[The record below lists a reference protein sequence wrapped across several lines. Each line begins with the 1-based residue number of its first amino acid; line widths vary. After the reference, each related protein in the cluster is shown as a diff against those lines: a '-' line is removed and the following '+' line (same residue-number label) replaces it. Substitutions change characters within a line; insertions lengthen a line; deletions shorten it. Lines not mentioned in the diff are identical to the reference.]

1 METWSFYSAGI
12 RIARFWPAAGTLEW
26 ACLDDGTGV
35 LGARGA
41 MNEENAEWF
50 ARRYQF
56 SPAAFFEG
64 LSAWNEAFAGG
75 GSPVSCGGS
84 RYDRRP
90 DGFYAQ
96 REARFPKDILFA
108 DGAVRAQLCSNGN
121 GTTVLVQDGWE
132 ARTPAGAWL
141 AYAPAEPACPV
152 RALGTF
158 MVPARDGVRL
168 ATDVYVPGNAQG
180 PVPVMLVR
188 TPYDKTA
195 APWNY
200 FNFVRRGYALAVQDV
215 RGRSASEGDFLPCY
229 HEVEDG
235 DDTLNWIAGQEWSN
249 GRVGMIG
256 GSYLG
261 YVQWCA
267 AASGNPHLQA
277 LVSMVTAGSAFA
289 DIPRRGGCF
298 ESGMMAWAFAVSNHQ
313 MDAARMVRDDWDDVL
328 QIRPLESMAREAI
341 GEDIHFL
348 NTWFEHPDNDEL
360 WQMSDWQ
367 ARSKGARIP
376 ALIFSGWFDDDGMGT
391 TQALEL
397 VHDWPAVQRKAVL
410 GPWIHSFNSRYDIH
424 GVPMGLQAIRYDVDL
439 LYFQWVDHFLRDVEN
454 GVEKGAPV
462 EYFTIGED
470 KWKTAENWPVAAARP
485 QTLYLDGEAG
495 AAVENHGLLALS
507 VPGADASDTYRYDPD
522 DPAVNIIDMSENEI
536 EVPED
541 YAAEELRP
549 DVLCYTTPPLATDAV
564 ITGDCSVELFISSD
578 AEDTDF
584 IVRVTEAT
592 PDGKSIKLADGVLC
606 AKYREGFE
614 APRYLQPGAVYPIH
628 IRTTKF
634 SKRFEKGS
642 RLRVTVTSSA
652 KNFLFPNSNTRAGFN
667 SAETVV
673 AHNTIHHGPAHPS
686 AITLNVE
693 KALEF

>member
-26 ACLDDGTGV
+26 ACLDDGAGV

-235 DDTLNWIAGQEWSN
+235 DDTLNWLAGQEWSN

-397 VHDWPAVQRKAVL
+397 VHDWPAAQRKAVL

-470 KWKTAENWPVAAARP
+470 K
-485 QTLYLDGEAG
+485 
-495 AAVENHGLLALS
+495 
-507 VPGADASDTYRYDPD
+507 
-522 DPAVNIIDMSENEI
+522 
-536 EVPED
+536 
-541 YAAEELRP
+541 
-549 DVLCYTTPPLATDAV
+549 
-564 ITGDCSVELFISSD
+564 
-578 AEDTDF
+578 
-584 IVRVTEAT
+584 
-592 PDGKSIKLADGVLC
+592 
-606 AKYREGFE
+606 
-614 APRYLQPGAVYPIH
+614 
-628 IRTTKF
+628 
-634 SKRFEKGS
+634 
-642 RLRVTVTSSA
+642 
-652 KNFLFPNSNTRAGFN
+652 
-667 SAETVV
+667 
-673 AHNTIHHGPAHPS
+673 
-686 AITLNVE
+686 
-693 KALEF
+693 

>member
-64 LSAWNEAFAGG
+64 LSAWNEAFADG

-108 DGAVRAQLCSNGN
+108 DGAVRAQICSNGN

-397 VHDWPAVQRKAVL
+397 VHDWPAAQRKAVL

-424 GVPMGLQAIRYDVDL
+424 GVPMGLRAIRYDVDL

-507 VPGADASDTYRYDPD
+507 VPGADAADTYRYDPD

-549 DVLCYTTPPLATDAV
+549 DVLCYTTPPLAADAV

-606 AKYREGFE
+606 E
-614 APRYLQPGAVYPIH
+614 
-628 IRTTKF
+628 F
-634 SKRFEKGS
+634 SLFDTLEQSLAYAAQRRIG
-642 RLRVTVTSSA
+642 RVVSVG
-652 KNFLFPNSNTRAGFN
+652 KNGDRQEYEL
-667 SAETVV
+667 
-673 AHNTIHHGPAHPS
+673 
-686 AITLNVE
+686 
-693 KALEF
+693 